1 VDENEKRKV
10 QPPSARVKILDL
22 ITRVLPSAFFLIIV
36 VANILNLYSLLSDS
50 ATATTPHGLRLAATV
65 LAKLS
70 TTCFLALMSVLFLIR
85 IEPIRKASG
94 IMPRVA
100 AIGGT
105 FCLYFMTLFPR
116 ANLSVIWTLIAA
128 MISIVGTAL
137 SIFTLAHLGRSFSL
151 MAEARRLVTTG
162 PYRFVR
168 HPLYLFETIA
178 SLGILLQFL
187 SGYAVLVFL
196 GYMLIQLQRMKNE
209 EAILEKAFPEYKEYR
224 AKTAR
229 VIPPIY

>member
-1 VDENEKRKV
+1 VKPTYFKIVDFITRII
-10 QPPSARVKILDL
+10 PSAL
-22 ITRVLPSAFFLIIV
+22 FLIIV
-36 VANILNLYSLLSDS
+36 IGNVVGIYLLLKGRAPSGSDS
-50 ATATTPHGLRLAATV
+50 ESWRLAATV
-65 LAKLS
+65 LAKAS
-70 TTCFLALMSVLFLIR
+70 TTCFLALMSILFLIR

-94 IMPRVA
+94 IMPRAA
-100 AIGGT
+100 AILGT

-116 ANLSVIWTLIAA
+116 ANLSVTWIFVAA
-128 MISIVGTAL
+128 LISIVGTVF

-168 HPLYLFETIA
+168 HPLYLFETVA

-187 SGYAVLVFL
+187 SVYAVLVFI

-209 EAILEKAFPEYKEYR
+209 EAVLEKTFPEYKDYR
-224 AKTAR
+224 AKTSR
-229 VIPPIY
+229 VIPAIY

>member
-1 VDENEKRKV
+1 MQPTYFKTVDF
-10 QPPSARVKILDL
+10 
-22 ITRVLPSAFFLIIV
+22 ITRIIPSTLFLIIV
-36 VANILNLYSLLSDS
+36 IGNVIGIYLLLKG
-50 ATATTPHGLRLAATV
+50 TASSGSESGSWRLAATV
-65 LAKLS
+65 LAKAS
-70 TTCFLALMSVLFLIR
+70 TTSFLALMSILFLIR

-128 MISIVGTAL
+128 IISIIGTAL

-187 SGYAVLVFL
+187 SVYAVLVFL